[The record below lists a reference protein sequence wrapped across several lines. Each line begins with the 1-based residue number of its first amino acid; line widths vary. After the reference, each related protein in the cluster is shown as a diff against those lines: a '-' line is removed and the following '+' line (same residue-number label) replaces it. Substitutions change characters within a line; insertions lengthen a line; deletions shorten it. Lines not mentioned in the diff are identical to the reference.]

1 MSGKILI
8 VDDEQ
13 AMCELL
19 EADLQ
24 LRGFELTWHTSAAA
38 ALQDVKKES
47 YDVVLTDLNMPV
59 TNGIEL
65 CKEIVTNRPDIPVV
79 MMTAFGSFESAIDA
93 IRAGAY
99 DFVTKPIEMDLLS
112 MTLTRAVRHRQLEE
126 KIKFLKEAVARTERL
141 GDILGTSPA
150 MQELFD
156 QIQRIADSETSVLIT
171 GESGTGKE
179 LVARAIHRQSRRS
192 EKPFVAVNCAA
203 LPESLLE
210 SELFGHAAGAFT
222 DARGERKGLLLQAE
236 GGTLLLDEV
245 GELPLSVQPKL
256 LRALEEN
263 HMRPVGSDIEIPFDV
278 RILTATNRDLETAIE
293 EGRFREDLYFR
304 INVIQCDLP
313 PLRAR
318 GTDTLILA
326 QSFLEMFASRAG
338 KKVTDISKGV
348 AEKMLAYN
356 WPGNVRELR
365 NVLERAVALTRYD
378 RLGVEDLPEKIRNF
392 QSSQVFIGGND
403 PTEMVALEEI
413 ERRYIQHVLDAVG
426 SNKTMA
432 ARILGLDR
440 KTLYRKLRQYQSSQ
454 EAETGNEPTDSPSAD
469 EGRADAE
476 K

>member
-1 MSGKILI
+1 MTGKILI
-8 VDDEQ
+8 IDDEQ

-19 EADLQ
+19 ETDLR
-24 LRGFELTWHTSAAA
+24 LRDFETEWHTSAADA
-38 ALQDVKKES
+38 VQAVNRRD
-47 YDVVLTDLNMPV
+47 YDVVLTDLNMPG
-59 TNGIEL
+59 TNGIQL
-65 CKEIVTNRPDIPVV
+65 CEHIVTNRPDIPVV
-79 MMTAFGSFESAIDA
+79 MMTAFGSLESAVEA

-112 MTLTRAVRHRQLEE
+112 VTLSRAIKHRQLEE
-126 KIKFLKEAVARTERL
+126 KIKFLSETVARTERF

-156 QIQRIADSETSVLIT
+156 QLQRIADSETSLLIT

-179 LVARAIHRQSRRS
+179 LVARAIHRKSRRS
-192 EKPFVAVNCAA
+192 KKPFVAVNCAA
-203 LPESLLE
+203 LPDALLE

-222 DARGERKGLLLQAE
+222 DARGERKGLLFQAE

-245 GELPLSVQPKL
+245 GELPLTVQPKL

-263 HMRPVGSDIEIPFDV
+263 CMRPVGSDEEIPFDV
-278 RILTATNRDLETAIE
+278 RIITATNRDLETAIE
-293 EGRFREDLYFR
+293 EERFRGDLYFR

-313 PLRAR
+313 PLRSR
-318 GTDTLILA
+318 GTDTLLLA
-326 QSFLEMFASRAG
+326 QKFLETFATRSE

-348 AEKMLAYN
+348 AEKLLAYT

-365 NVLERAVALTRYD
+365 NVIERAVALTRYD

-392 QSSQVFIGGND
+392 QGSQVFIGGED
-403 PTEMVALEEI
+403 PTEMVPLEEI
-413 ERRYIQHVLDAVG
+413 ERRYILHVLGAVG

-440 KTLYRKLRQYQSSQ
+440 KTLYRKLRQYQSGSD
-454 EAETGNEPTDSPSAD
+454 EEITNPSAED
-469 EGRADAE
+469 KTPDQHKR
-476 K
+476 

>member
-1 MSGKILI
+1 MTGKILI

-19 EADLQ
+19 EADLR
-24 LRGFELTWHTSAAA
+24 LRDFETEWYTSAEE
-38 ALQDVKKES
+38 ALQAVNRQS
-47 YDVVLTDLNMPV
+47 YDVVLTDLNMPG
-59 TNGIEL
+59 TNGIQL
-65 CKEIVTNRPDIPVV
+65 CEHIVTHRPDIPVV
-79 MMTAFGSFESAIDA
+79 IMTAFGSLESAVDA

-99 DFVTKPIEMDLLS
+99 DFVTKPIEMDLLNV
-112 MTLTRAVRHRQLEE
+112 TLSRAIKHRQLEE
-126 KIKFLKEAVARTERL
+126 KIRFLSEAVARTERF

-156 QIQRIADSETSVLIT
+156 QLQRIADSETSLLIT

-179 LVARAIHRQSRRS
+179 LVARAIHRKSRRNK
-192 EKPFVAVNCAA
+192 KPFVAVNCAA
-203 LPESLLE
+203 LPDALLE

-222 DARGERKGLLLQAE
+222 DARAERKGILFQAE

-245 GELPLSVQPKL
+245 GELPLTVQPKL

-263 HMRPVGSDIEIPFDV
+263 YMRPVGSDKEIPFDV
-278 RILTATNRDLETAIE
+278 RIITATNRDLETAIE
-293 EGRFREDLYFR
+293 ERRFREDLYFR

-313 PLRAR
+313 PLRSR
-318 GTDTLILA
+318 GTDTLLLA
-326 QSFLEMFASRAG
+326 QKFLETFASRSG

-348 AEKMLAYN
+348 AEKLLAYT

-365 NVLERAVALTRYD
+365 NVIERAVALTRYD

-392 QSSQVFIGGND
+392 KGSQVFIGGDD

-413 ERRYIQHVLDAVG
+413 ERRYIQHVLGAVG
-426 SNKTMA
+426 SNKTLA

-440 KTLYRKLRQYQSSQ
+440 KTLYRKLRQYQAGTD
-454 EAETGNEPTDSPSAD
+454 AEISDSPATD
-469 EGRADAE
+469 ETSNRPE
-476 K
+476 Q

>member
-1 MSGKILI
+1 VTGKILI

-19 EADLQ
+19 EADLR
-24 LRGFELTWHTSAAA
+24 LRNFETEWYTSAED
-38 ALQDVKKES
+38 ALQAVNRQS
-47 YDVVLTDLNMPV
+47 YDVVLTDLNMPG
-59 TNGIEL
+59 TNGIQL
-65 CKEIVTNRPDIPVV
+65 CKHIVTHRPDIPVV
-79 MMTAFGSFESAIDA
+79 MMTAFGSLESAVDA

-99 DFVTKPIEMDLLS
+99 DFVTKPIEMDLLNV
-112 MTLTRAVRHRQLEE
+112 TLSRAIKHRQLEE
-126 KIKFLKEAVARTERL
+126 KIRFLSEAVARTERF

-156 QIQRIADSETSVLIT
+156 QLQRIAASETSLLIT

-179 LVARAIHRQSRRS
+179 LVARAIHRKSRRS
-192 EKPFVAVNCAA
+192 KKPFVAVNCAA
-203 LPESLLE
+203 LPDALLE

-222 DARGERKGLLLQAE
+222 DARTERKGLLFQAE
-236 GGTLLLDEV
+236 GGTLLFDEV

-263 HMRPVGSDIEIPFDV
+263 YMRPVGSDEEIPFDV
-278 RILTATNRDLETAIE
+278 RIITATNRDLETAIE

-313 PLRAR
+313 PLRSR
-318 GTDTLILA
+318 GTDTLLLA
-326 QSFLEMFASRAG
+326 QKFLETFATRSE
-338 KKVTDISKGV
+338 KEVTDISKGV
-348 AEKMLAYN
+348 AEKLLAYT

-365 NVLERAVALTRYD
+365 NVIERAVALTRYD

-392 QSSQVFIGGND
+392 QGSQVFIGGDD

-413 ERRYIQHVLDAVG
+413 ERRYIQHVLGAVG

-440 KTLYRKLRQYQSSQ
+440 KTLYRKLRQYQAGTD
-454 EAETGNEPTDSPSAD
+454 AEIADSPAVD
-469 EGRADAE
+469 ETSNQPE
-476 K
+476 Q

>member
-1 MSGKILI
+1 MTGKILI

-19 EADLQ
+19 EADLR
-24 LRGFELTWHTSAAA
+24 LRNFETEWYTSAED
-38 ALQDVKKES
+38 ALQAVNRQS
-47 YDVVLTDLNMPV
+47 YDVVLTDLNMPG
-59 TNGIEL
+59 TNGIQL
-65 CKEIVTNRPDIPVV
+65 CKHIVTHRPDIPVV
-79 MMTAFGSFESAIDA
+79 MMTAFGSLESAVDA

-99 DFVTKPIEMDLLS
+99 DFVTKPIEMDLLNV
-112 MTLTRAVRHRQLEE
+112 TLSRAIKHRQLEE
-126 KIKFLKEAVARTERL
+126 QIRFLSEAVARTERF

-156 QIQRIADSETSVLIT
+156 QLQRIAASETSLLIT

-179 LVARAIHRQSRRS
+179 LVARAIHRKSRRS
-192 EKPFVAVNCAA
+192 KKPFVAVNCAA
-203 LPESLLE
+203 LPDALLE

-222 DARGERKGLLLQAE
+222 DARTKRKGLLFQAE

-263 HMRPVGSDIEIPFDV
+263 HMRPVGSDEEIPFDV
-278 RILTATNRDLETAIE
+278 RIITATNRDLETAIE

-313 PLRAR
+313 PLRSR
-318 GTDTLILA
+318 GTDTLLLA
-326 QSFLEMFASRAG
+326 QKFLETFATRSE
-338 KKVTDISKGV
+338 KKITDISKGV
-348 AEKMLAYN
+348 AEKLLAYT

-365 NVLERAVALTRYD
+365 NVIERAVALTRYD

-392 QSSQVFIGGND
+392 QGSQVFIGGDD

-413 ERRYIQHVLDAVG
+413 ERRYIQHVLGAVG

-440 KTLYRKLRQYQSSQ
+440 KTLYRKLRQYQ
-454 EAETGNEPTDSPSAD
+454 AGT
-469 EGRADAE
+469 DAE
-476 K
+476 IADSSAVDETSNQPKQ

>member
-1 MSGKILI
+1 
-8 VDDEQ
+8 
-13 AMCELL
+13 
-19 EADLQ
+19 
-24 LRGFELTWHTSAAA
+24 
-38 ALQDVKKES
+38 
-47 YDVVLTDLNMPV
+47 
-59 TNGIEL
+59 
-65 CKEIVTNRPDIPVV
+65 RPDIPVV

-156 QIQRIADSETSVLIT
+156 QLQRIADSETSVLIT

-378 RLGVEDLPEKIRNF
+378 RLGVEDLPEKIRDF

-454 EAETGNEPTDSPSAD
+454 EAETGNQPTDSPSAD

>member
-1 MSGKILI
+1 MTGKILI

-19 EADLQ
+19 EADLR
-24 LRGFELTWHTSAAA
+24 LRNFETEWYTSAED
-38 ALQDVKKES
+38 ALQAVNRQS
-47 YDVVLTDLNMPV
+47 YDVVLTDLNMPG
-59 TNGIEL
+59 TNGIQL
-65 CKEIVTNRPDIPVV
+65 CKHIVTHRPDIPVV
-79 MMTAFGSFESAIDA
+79 MMTAFGSLESAVDA

-99 DFVTKPIEMDLLS
+99 DFVTKPIEMDLLNV
-112 MTLTRAVRHRQLEE
+112 TLSRAIKHRQLEE
-126 KIKFLKEAVARTERL
+126 QIRFLSEAVARTERF

-156 QIQRIADSETSVLIT
+156 QLQLIAASETSLLIT

-179 LVARAIHRQSRRS
+179 LVARAIHRKSRRS
-192 EKPFVAVNCAA
+192 KKPFVAVNCAA
-203 LPESLLE
+203 LPDALLE

-222 DARGERKGLLLQAE
+222 DARTERKGLLFQAE
-236 GGTLLLDEV
+236 GGTLLFDEV

-263 HMRPVGSDIEIPFDV
+263 YMRPVGSDEEIPFDV
-278 RILTATNRDLETAIE
+278 RIITATNRDLETAIE

-313 PLRAR
+313 PLRSR
-318 GTDTLILA
+318 GTDTLLLA
-326 QSFLEMFASRAG
+326 QKFLETFATRSE
-338 KKVTDISKGV
+338 KEVTDISKGV
-348 AEKMLAYN
+348 AEKLLAYT

-365 NVLERAVALTRYD
+365 NVIERAVALTRYD

-392 QSSQVFIGGND
+392 QGSQVFIGGDD

-413 ERRYIQHVLDAVG
+413 ERRYIQHVLGAVG

-440 KTLYRKLRQYQSSQ
+440 KTLYRKLRQYQAGTD
-454 EAETGNEPTDSPSAD
+454 AEIADSPAVD
-469 EGRADAE
+469 ETSNQPE
-476 K
+476 Q

>member
-19 EADLQ
+19 EADLR
-24 LRGFELTWHTSAAA
+24 LRDFQPDWYTSADA
-38 ALQDVKKES
+38 ALQAVKKES
-47 YDVVLTDLNMPV
+47 YDVVLTDLNMPGI
-59 TNGIEL
+59 NGIEL
-65 CKEIVTNRPDIPVV
+65 CQQIVTNRPDIPVV
-79 MMTAFGSFESAIDA
+79 MMTAFGSLESAIDA

-112 MTLTRAVRHRQLEE
+112 MTLARAVKHRQLEE
-126 KIKFLKEAVARTERL
+126 KIKFLNEAVARSERF

-156 QIQRIADSETSVLIT
+156 QLQRIADSETSVLIT

-179 LVARAIHRQSRRS
+179 LVARAIHRQSRRNKKS
-192 EKPFVAVNCAA
+192 FVAVNCAA
-203 LPESLLE
+203 LPDALLE
-210 SELFGHAAGAFT
+210 SELFGHSAGAFT
-222 DARGERKGLLLQAE
+222 DARGERKGLLSQAE

-263 HMRPVGSDIEIPFDV
+263 CMRPVGSDEEIPFNV

-293 EGRFREDLYFR
+293 EGRFREDLFFR

-318 GTDTLILA
+318 GTDTLVLA
-326 QSFLEMFASRAG
+326 QKFLETFAQRSG

-348 AEKMLAYN
+348 AEKLLTYT

-365 NVLERAVALTRYD
+365 NVIERAVALTRYD
-378 RLGVEDLPEKIRNF
+378 RLGVEDLPEKIRDF
-392 QSSQVFIGGND
+392 QNSQVLFSGND
-403 PTEMVALEEI
+403 PTEMVSLEEI
-413 ERRYIQHVLDAVG
+413 EKRYIQHVLQAVG
-426 SNKTMA
+426 NNKTLA
-432 ARILGLDR
+432 ARVLGLDR
-440 KTLYRKLRQYQSSQ
+440 KTLYRKLRQY
-454 EAETGNEPTDSPSAD
+454 EADSGDTDTNPMPPGVDETQNDDDP
-469 EGRADAE
+469 
-476 K
+476 

>member
-24 LRGFELTWHTSAAA
+24 LRGFEITWHTSALS

-47 YDVVLTDLNMPV
+47 YDAVLTDLNMPG

-65 CKEIVTNRPDIPVV
+65 CKEIVTNRSDIPVV
-79 MMTAFGSFESAIDA
+79 MMTAFGSLESAIDA

-126 KIKFLKEAVARTERL
+126 KIKFLKEAVARTERF

-156 QIQRIADSETSVLIT
+156 QLQRIADSETSVLIT

-203 LPESLLE
+203 LPDSLLE

-222 DARGERKGLLLQAE
+222 DARGERKGLLFQAE

-245 GELPLSVQPKL
+245 GELPLAVQPKL

-263 HMRPVGSDIEIPFDV
+263 QMRPVGSDSEIPFDV

-318 GTDTLILA
+318 STDTLILA
-326 QSFLEMFASRAG
+326 KSFLEMFASRAG

-348 AEKMLAYN
+348 AEKLLAYN

-365 NVLERAVALTRYD
+365 NVIERAVALTRYD
-378 RLGVEDLPEKIRNF
+378 RLSVEDLPEKIRDF
-392 QSSQVFIGGND
+392 QGSQVFIGGND

-454 EAETGNEPTDSPSAD
+454 ETETGNEPTDSPSAD
-469 EGRADAE
+469 
-476 K
+476 

>member
-1 MSGKILI
+1 MTGKILI

-19 EADLQ
+19 EADLR
-24 LRGFELTWHTSAAA
+24 LRNFETEWYTSAED
-38 ALQDVKKES
+38 ALQAVNRQS
-47 YDVVLTDLNMPV
+47 YDVVLTDLNMPG
-59 TNGIEL
+59 TNGIQL
-65 CKEIVTNRPDIPVV
+65 CKHIVTHRPDIPVV
-79 MMTAFGSFESAIDA
+79 MMTAFGSLESAVDA

-99 DFVTKPIEMDLLS
+99 DFVTKPIEMDLLNV
-112 MTLTRAVRHRQLEE
+112 TLSRAIKHRQLEE
-126 KIKFLKEAVARTERL
+126 KIRFLSEAVARTERF

-156 QIQRIADSETSVLIT
+156 QLQLIAASETSLLIT

-179 LVARAIHRQSRRS
+179 LVARAIHRKSRRS
-192 EKPFVAVNCAA
+192 KKPFVAVNCAA
-203 LPESLLE
+203 LPDALLE

-222 DARGERKGLLLQAE
+222 DARTERKGLLFQAE
-236 GGTLLLDEV
+236 GGTLLFDEV

-263 HMRPVGSDIEIPFDV
+263 YMRPVGSDEEIPFDV
-278 RILTATNRDLETAIE
+278 RIITATNRDLETAIE

-313 PLRAR
+313 PLRSR
-318 GTDTLILA
+318 GTDTLLLA
-326 QSFLEMFASRAG
+326 QKFLETFATRSE
-338 KKVTDISKGV
+338 KEVTDISKGV
-348 AEKMLAYN
+348 AEKLLAYT

-365 NVLERAVALTRYD
+365 NVIERAVALTRYD

-392 QSSQVFIGGND
+392 QGSQVFIGGDD

-413 ERRYIQHVLDAVG
+413 ERRYIQHVLGAVG

-440 KTLYRKLRQYQSSQ
+440 KTLYRKLRQYQAGTD
-454 EAETGNEPTDSPSAD
+454 AEIADSPAVD
-469 EGRADAE
+469 ETSNQPE
-476 K
+476 Q